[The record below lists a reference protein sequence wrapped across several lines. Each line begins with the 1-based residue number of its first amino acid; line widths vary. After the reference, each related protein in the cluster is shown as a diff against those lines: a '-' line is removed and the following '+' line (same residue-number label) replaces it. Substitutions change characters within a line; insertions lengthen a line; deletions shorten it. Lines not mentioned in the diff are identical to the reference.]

1 MTLPPGA
8 PLQGSTLTPIDHVN
22 INEGDNDDE
31 EEEEHWAAAPL
42 RNIKESVR
50 RLFTRSRPVERERD
64 EEADET
70 TPLVPTPSTPRR
82 SDRVV

>member
-1 MTLPPGA
+1 VTLPPGA
-8 PLQGSTLTPIDHVN
+8 PLHGSTLTPIAPVN
-22 INEGDNDDE
+22 EDDE

-42 RNIKESVR
+42 RNAWQSTR
-50 RLFTRSRPVERERD
+50 RLFTRSRPVDSERD
-64 EEADET
+64 GEADEN